1 MGLVPWANRDRNDE
15 EYPRAYVVVA
25 PGAVVSADDI
35 MQFVN
40 NKVSTIKRLTGG
52 VVFTDSIPKA
62 PVRAAQTLARAYA
75 NTKCTV

>member
-1 MGLVPWANRDRNDE
+1 VA
-15 EYPRAYVVVA
+15 A
-25 PGAVVSADDI
+25 PGASVSADDI

-62 PVRAAQTLARAYA
+62 PVRAALILVMAYN
-75 NTKCTV
+75 NTKWTV